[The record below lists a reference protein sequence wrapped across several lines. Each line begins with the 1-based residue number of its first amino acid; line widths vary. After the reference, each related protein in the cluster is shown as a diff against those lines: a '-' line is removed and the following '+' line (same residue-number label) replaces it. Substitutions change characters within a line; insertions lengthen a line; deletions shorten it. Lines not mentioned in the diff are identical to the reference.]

1 MNQIEGLF
9 NYNLCLIQPVLF
21 KINTFSPTA
30 NNRYIVPPFFIIF
43 VNGAFRFLRKMEKT
57 ITFVNEVISEL
68 EEKMRQEPYQINL
81 LEEVHL
87 HDDEEKGRGKKNVGE
102 NAHTRILRKILMF
115 RTQSDYPLLRDLI
128 QYVRKESDSISWD
141 AILSH
146 ISVPVFHPEK
156 NCNWTSGRIDLLI
169 EESGKY
175 AIIFE
180 NKINGA
186 TDQTNQLGRYIEHLR
201 KSGYQEDQIF
211 VLYLSAE
218 GESPEDNSWIL
229 GNDDY
234 RERFSLRYFNLSYKY
249 SVLPWME
256 NILNLKT
263 TGQKILKG
271 QGVLKEAIGQ
281 YVDYLRGKFSLR
293 LEENEKLDEV
303 LREKLVKNSLPLN
316 EQMKVLDVKLN
327 QLKDR
332 LKTLRKK
339 IDSEQETAYNNEM
352 LRKVNLIY
360 ERIREIKTS
369 LLKSHLS
376 IKEFHETYSR
386 SKIYDRECYTGV
398 EFKMNNQ
405 KYILYIGAFKGGKT
419 EKFFCSIISYPRK
432 GMAIDEQTLHRLRH
446 YFRRVNNDWM
456 AEYYPLGDYET
467 AIKKMNEV
475 LKSLP

>member
-1 MNQIEGLF
+1 MED
-9 NYNLCLIQPVLF
+9 
-21 KINTFSPTA
+21 
-30 NNRYIVPPFFIIF
+30 F
-43 VNGAFRFLRKMEKT
+43 VNNV
-57 ITFVNEVISEL
+57 ITEL

-115 RTQSDYPLLRDLI
+115 RSQSDYPLLRDLI

-146 ISVPVFHPEK
+146 ISVPVFHTEK
-156 NCNWTSGRIDLLI
+156 DCNWTSGRIDLLI

-186 TDQTNQLGRYIEHLR
+186 TDQTNQLGRYIKHLLD
-201 KSGYQEDQIF
+201 SGYQDEQIF

-229 GNDDY
+229 GNHDY
-234 RERFSLRYFNLSYKY
+234 RERFSPRYFNLSYKC

-263 TGQKILKG
+263 TGQDILKD
-271 QGVLKEAIGQ
+271 QGILKEAIGQ

-293 LEENEKLDEV
+293 TEENKKLDEV
-303 LREKLVKNSLPLN
+303 LSEKLVKDSLPLN
-316 EQMKVLDVKLN
+316 KQMKVLDDTLDRLD
-327 QLKDR
+327 QFKDQ
-332 LKTLRKK
+332 LKTLLKK

-352 LRKVNLIY
+352 LRKVKHIDNRLRELKKKLLLPHTEKFY
-360 ERIREIKTS
+360 NGSPPPGRIVHVGLEIFINNCK
-369 LLKSHLS
+369 HL
-376 IKEFHETYSR
+376 
-386 SKIYDRECYTGV
+386 
-398 EFKMNNQ
+398 
-405 KYILYIGAFKGGKT
+405 LYIG
-419 EKFFCSIISYPRK
+419 ENSRDFFCSIITLEHNSAIERDFRNLLYSRFFEKEARNKDWLASYYGSLKR
-432 GMAIDEQTLHRLRH
+432 EER
-446 YFRRVNNDWM
+446 
-456 AEYYPLGDYET
+456 DYEK
-467 AIKKMNEV
+467 AVKKMNEV
-475 LKSLP
+475 RSFLESEFASELFTKQNEA